1 MAATNELEDDA
12 TIFSLDSASELPVS
26 PDSVISSLQEL
37 QESLGLVKDLAQAE
51 SETLDSLFEVLG
63 GMALTVTRIPLEP
76 SSLARIGEVEAARL
90 SPGGAL
96 IVTRPDGEIETF
108 ELSDP
113 ENRELLPSV
122 IDDLMGKL
130 RGFIEGSY
138 VLPEPVE
145 RPRPRPIIKEVQKEI
160 VAPEPK
166 EVVEEPP
173 ALEETLPEEVLEEA
187 EEEPG
192 EEVEETIEEPEEALE
207 EIPEVETP
215 EIEVPEVIE
224 PEAVEPPPVSIP
236 TLSPA
241 RIEEPEPITRAE
253 PVFEKP
259 PVVAGLP
266 PRPVNRLL
274 NRHRSKVKRQRDEA
288 RRKMS
293 EIRRLR
299 DEQVR
304 AMRTADKTN
313 GPVLRLP
320 TGILGSL
327 KKLFSRRKPKVS
339 DSDPAQS
346 EE

>member
-1 MAATNELEDDA
+1 MAATNELEEDA
-12 TIFSLDSASELPVS
+12 TMFSIDSASEPPVS

-51 SETLDSLFEVLG
+51 SETLDSLFEALG

-90 SPGGAL
+90 SPEGAL
-96 IVTRPDGEIETF
+96 IVTHPGGEIETL

-113 ENRELLPSV
+113 ENRELLQPV

-130 RGFIEGSY
+130 RGLMDGSY
-138 VLPEPVE
+138 AVPEPVE
-145 RPRPRPIIKEVQKEI
+145 RPRPKPVIRQVVEDVA
-160 VAPEPK
+160 APEPE

-173 ALEETLPEEVLEEA
+173 TLEETPPEEVLEEV
-187 EEEPG
+187 EEEAE
-192 EEVEETIEEPEEALE
+192 EEVEETAEEPEEALE
-207 EIPEVETP
+207 DVPEVEA
-215 EIEVPEVIE
+215 PEVIE
-224 PEAVEPPPVSIP
+224 PEDLEPPLVSIP
-236 TLSPA
+236 TVSPV
-241 RIEEPEPITRAE
+241 RIEEPEPITRVE

-274 NRHRSKVKRQRDEA
+274 NRHRSKVKRQCEEA
-288 RRKMS
+288 RKKMS

-304 AMRTADKTN
+304 QMRTADKAN
-313 GPVLRLP
+313 GSVLRLP

-327 KKLFSRRKPKVS
+327 RKLFSRRKPKET
-339 DSDPAQS
+339 DSVPAQS